1 MHNLIASSVIKCQ
14 KLPIIFNMA
23 NNSLIHIILE
33 VLKNPSVIVTAVLC
47 MIAMNLSC
55 YIVRYRKTPKTKK
68 SRNFSAPA
76 PAKPSETAK
85 DDSSNASGEGT
96 GDDEYASE

>member
-1 MHNLIASSVIKCQ
+1 
-14 KLPIIFNMA
+14 MA

-68 SRNFSAPA
+68 SRKIPTPS
-76 PAKPSETAK
+76 PAKQSEAAK
-85 DDSSNASGEGT
+85 SDSQNASEEGT
-96 GDDEYASE
+96 GDDAHASE